1 MTEPD
6 LKNALL
12 TLTKNGWAET
22 GKKLHKNY
30 KFKSFG
36 DAFAFM
42 SACVPEIEKRDHHP
56 EWFNVY
62 DKVNVDLTT
71 HSAGGVTMK
80 DVALAEFMDKMAAT
94 F

>member
-1 MTEPD
+1 
-6 LKNALL
+6 
-12 TLTKNGWAET
+12 
-22 GKKLHKNY
+22 
-30 KFKSFG
+30 
-36 DAFAFM
+36 M

-56 EWFNVY
+56 EWFNDY